1 MLRILL
7 IGFMAAGKTT
17 LGKALAKELG
27 LQFIDLDHYIE
38 CRYHSTVSQL
48 FADRG
53 EEAFRQIERNMLH
66 EVADFEDVI
75 IACGGGTPCFF
86 DNMEYMNAHGT
97 TVWLNTQLDKL
108 HTRLMRGRHKRP
120 LIADKDDEQLR
131 QFIIT
136 ALDARRPHYEK
147 AQITFSSDLLDTKSE
162 IDDTVKEFMEKLS
175 LPLDIKPQ

>member
-1 MLRILL
+1 
-7 IGFMAAGKTT
+7 
-17 LGKALAKELG
+17 
-27 LQFIDLDHYIE
+27 
-38 CRYHSTVSQL
+38 
-48 FADRG
+48 
-53 EEAFRQIERNMLH
+53 
-66 EVADFEDVI
+66 
-75 IACGGGTPCFF
+75 
-86 DNMEYMNAHGT
+86 MEYMNAHGT